1 MPDQPRTDPA
11 GSAAAGAQHVA
22 GGRGGHR
29 RRRGGSHRRGRPV
42 APRPDAPA
50 VAQLRAR
57 LADVSLQDARR
68 VGRALDRLSATG
80 GGEPAAHELERL
92 TRDIDRAEQALH
104 RRRAAVP
111 VISYPPELPVAER
124 ADELA
129 AVIAAHQVV
138 VVAGETGSGKSTQL
152 PKICLQLGR
161 GVRGMI
167 GHTQPRR
174 IAARA
179 LAERIAEETGTE
191 LGHQVGYSVRFG
203 DHTSPQT
210 LVKLMTDG
218 ILLAEIAKDRL
229 LSRYDTIIID
239 EAHERSL
246 NIDFLLGY
254 LQQLLPRRPDL
265 KVIITSATI
274 DPQRFAAA
282 FSTADR
288 PVPVVE
294 VSGRMYPVEIRYRPY
309 GADAESDSPDD
320 LADSDAAAAAP
331 PERAERLS
339 RSEQLDQSEAI
350 VQAVDELIAED
361 PHGGGDILIFLSGER
376 EITDTADVLRAHL
389 QARPARGGA
398 PVEVLPLF
406 GRLSAAEQHRVFSAH
421 SGRRIVLATNVAETS
436 ITVPGVR
443 YVIDPG
449 TARISRYSTRTKVQ
463 RLPIEKISQAS
474 AGQRA
479 GRCGRVAD
487 GICIRLYSED
497 DFDSRPR
504 YTDPEIAR
512 TSLASVVLQM
522 AALDL
527 GDIASFPF
535 VDPPDSRNVAD
546 GVRTL
551 VELGAL
557 STERADR
564 PARLTATGRT
574 LAALPLDPQL
584 ARMIVEADA
593 RGCLAEVLVIV
604 AALSIQDVREYPLE
618 ERDKA
623 TAAHSRF
630 VDPHSDFLALLN
642 LWHYLR
648 RQAKALSGN
657 AFRRMCRAEYLH
669 YLRIR
674 EWQDLHAQLRHLADG
689 LGMDTSSSTAA
700 GESEQPR
707 DHKGATAPTA
717 AGQQGKGTQAVT
729 VNADAVHTALLAGL
743 LSHVGSKLEPGR
755 EYQGTR
761 GTRFVLWP
769 GSALAKRPPA
779 FVMAAELVETS
790 RLWGRMAARI
800 DPVRAEQVGA
810 HLVQRN
816 YSEPR
821 WDAKRGSVVATEKVT
836 LLGVV
841 LVPGRRVQFDRVDRA
856 AAREIFIRSALV
868 EGELPDSDAFARRQ
882 PWYAANQATLERV
895 QQREDRLRRRDLL
908 VDDEALFELYERR
921 LPGDITS
928 VRHLEAWWRKV
939 SRSEPDRLTFTEDEV
954 LAAGA
959 DVRGDYAQAYPDQL
973 TSGGIDLDLD
983 YVFDPARADDGV
995 TVTIPLAVLARVR
1008 PEDFSSHIPGA
1019 RQELAVALLRTMPKS
1034 LRRNFVPAPDFAAAA
1049 LARLD
1054 RAPAAVG
1061 VRAGAAGADRQATP
1075 PEGPF
1080 GEQFAAALTA
1090 VSGISVHTTDFD
1102 TDKLPEHLRMRFRVV
1117 DADGREVAAGKNLA
1131 ALQDQLRGSTREA
1144 VAQAVRDAGRQ
1155 VELSGL
1161 SAFPADGV
1169 AKELVREVGGR
1180 QVLGYPALVDEGRTV
1195 GVRVFTDPADQ
1206 HRSMRAGMVRLLRL
1220 AAPNQLGAVRA
1231 TLSQQQ
1237 LLTLA
1242 TAPQGSLADYVDDA
1256 VATAVDALLEWA
1268 GGTAWN
1274 PTEFDKV
1281 RTKLLPQLGRATI
1294 DVARAGEEVLRA
1306 RNAAA
1311 AAVDR
1316 AGERLKG
1323 IAAAAVLDMRHQLT
1337 ELVPQHFLS
1346 STRARQL
1353 PDVSRYLQALATRAD
1368 RAVGNPE
1375 RDRAQLSPILELTEQ
1390 YRRRR
1395 DQLRPERRTDDD
1407 VRAVAQLLQEWR
1419 VAEFAQPMRTAMP
1432 VSAKRIQ
1439 AAITALAD

>member
-1 MPDQPRTDPA
+1 MRNRLPQV
-11 GSAAAGAQHVA
+11 GLV
-22 GGRGGHR
+22 
-29 RRRGGSHRRGRPV
+29 
-42 APRPDAPA
+42 DAN
-50 VAQLRAR
+50 R
-57 LADVSLQDARR
+57 L
-68 VGRALDRLSATG
+68 GRALDRLAGSEAP
-80 GGEPAAHELERL
+80 EPKQLAKL
-92 TRDIDRAEQALH
+92 TADIERAEQALQ
-104 RRRAAVP
+104 RRRADVP
-111 VISYPPELPVAER
+111 VITFPPELPVAER

-129 AVIAAHQVV
+129 EVIAAHQVV

-179 LAERIAEETGTE
+179 LAERIADETGTE
-191 LGHQVGYSVRFG
+191 LGAQVGYAVRFG
-203 DHTSPQT
+203 DHTSPRT

-282 FSTADR
+282 FATADR

-309 GADAESDSPDD
+309 GADASDDSDD
-320 LADSDAAAAAP
+320 SDDSGDADSGRAAP
-331 PERAERLS
+331 DPAQAAERLS
-339 RSEQLDQSEAI
+339 RGEQLDQSEAI

-361 PHGGGDILIFLSGER
+361 PHGGGDILVFLSGER

-389 QARPARGGA
+389 DNRPARGG
-398 PVEVLPLF
+398 PPIEVLPLY
-406 GRLSAAEQHRVFSAH
+406 GRLSAAEQHRVFAAH
-421 SGRRIVLATNVAETS
+421 SNRRIVLATNVAETS

-487 GICIRLYSED
+487 GICIRLYSEQ
-497 DFDSRPR
+497 DFDDRPR

-512 TSLASVVLQM
+512 TSLASVILQM

-674 EWQDLHAQLRHLADG
+674 EWQDLHAQLRQLARG
-689 LGMDTSSSTAA
+689 LGMDTTASAAA
-700 GESEQPR
+700 GEQERAAGKRSAA
-707 DHKGATAPTA
+707 GTG
-717 AGQQGKGTQAVT
+717 AGQQGKSSEAVA

-800 DPVRAEQVGA
+800 DPVWAEQVGA

-841 LVPGRRVQFDRVDRA
+841 LIPGRRVQFDRIDRA

-868 EGELPDSDAFARRQ
+868 EGELPDSDGFGSRQ
-882 PWYAANQATLERV
+882 PWYAANQATLQRV
-895 QQREDRLRRRDLL
+895 MQREDRLRRRDLL

-921 LPGDITS
+921 LPADVTS
-928 VRHLEAWWRKV
+928 VRHLETWWRKT
-939 SRSEPDRLTFTEDEV
+939 SRRQGDLLTFTEDEV

-983 YVFDPARADDGV
+983 YVFDPASADDGV

-1008 PEDFSSHIPGA
+1008 PADFSAHVPGA
-1019 RQELAVALLRTMPKS
+1019 RHELAVALLRTMPKS

-1054 RAPAAVG
+1054 GAQSGTYAAST
-1061 VRAGAAGADRQATP
+1061 QPSTQP
-1075 PEGPF
+1075 STLTTKPEDSF
-1080 GEQFAAALTA
+1080 VEQFAAALTA
-1090 VSGISVHTTDFD
+1090 VSGIAVHTTDFD

-1117 DADGREVAAGKNLA
+1117 DADGAEVATGKNLA
-1131 ALQDQLRGSTREA
+1131 VLQEQLRVSTRDA
-1144 VAQAVRDAGRQ
+1144 VADAVSDAGAR
-1155 VELSGL
+1155 VEISGL
-1161 SAFPADGV
+1161 TTFPADGV
-1169 AKELVREVGGR
+1169 AKELVREVAGR
-1180 QVLGYPALVDEGRTV
+1180 QVLGYPALVDEGATV
-1195 GVRVFTDPADQ
+1195 GVRVFTEPADQ
-1206 HRSMRAGMVRLLRL
+1206 RRAMRSGLLRL
-1220 AAPNQLGAVRA
+1220 LQLAAPSELSAVRKSM
-1231 TLSQQQ
+1231 TPPQ

-1242 TAPQGSLADYVDDA
+1242 TAPQGSPAAYTDDA
-1256 VATAVDALLEWA
+1256 VVAAIDALLDWA
-1268 GGTAWN
+1268 GGIVWN
-1274 PTEFDKV
+1274 HNDFERV
-1281 RTKLLPQLGRATI
+1281 RDKLLPQLGKATV
-1294 DVARAGEEVLRA
+1294 DVARAGEGVLAA

-1316 AGERLKG
+1316 AAARLTG
-1323 IAAAAVLDMRHQLT
+1323 IAAAAVIDMRQQLT
-1337 ELVPQHFLS
+1337 ELVPQHFL
-1346 STRARQL
+1346 TQTKARHL
-1353 PDVSRYLQALATRAD
+1353 PDAQRYLQALATRAD
-1368 RAVGNPE
+1368 RAIGNPE
-1375 RDRAQLSPILELTEQ
+1375 RDRALLSPILELTERYQ
-1390 YRRRR
+1390 QRLDR
-1395 DQLRPERRTDDD
+1395 LRPERRTDDD
-1407 VRAVAQLLQEWR
+1407 VRAVARMLQEWR
-1419 VAEFAQPMRTAMP
+1419 IAEFAQPMRTAMP

-1439 AAITALAD
+1439 AAISALPD